1 MSGAE
6 IKKAILAAGLRI
18 WQVAEEYGVND
29 STFSKKL
36 RHNFNAEDTE
46 KVLSIIEKLK
56 KA

>member
-18 WQVAEEYGVND
+18 WQVADEYGVND
-29 STFSKKL
+29 STFSRKL
-36 RHNFNAEDTE
+36 RHNLSPEDTE